1 MKDKLSPPAI
11 ISQKKLKRSLTL
23 LFFAILVIL
32 SMIYVEFNLFEL
44 INSIPIFISFIMVDF
59 LPPNTSDLTEYIKP
73 VIDTLFISIIATC
86 VSSFLAMVLG
96 FLMAHNTS
104 PHPVCR
110 LVVRGAVTFF
120 RSIPFLLWA
129 SVLVVILGV
138 GPLPGMFGLILFGTA
153 FLARVYAESIEEIG
167 SEALEALDSTG
178 ATYGQKI
185 KHAVIPQFLPSF
197 FSWTLF
203 MFEIN
208 VRSSAILGIVGA
220 GGVGVLIKESMD
232 LFQYSKAS
240 TVLTIMLI
248 MILLLEFITN
258 RIRERLI

>member
-1 MKDKLSPPAI
+1 MKDNSSNVRY
-11 ISQKKLKRSLTL
+11 SQKKIKRSLTL
-23 LFFAILVIL
+23 IFFVLLVIVAVN
-32 SMIYVEFNLFEL
+32 YVDFNPIEL
-44 INSIPIFISFIMVDF
+44 VKSIPIFISFIFFDF
-59 LPPNTSDLTEYIKP
+59 FPLNTSDLGEYIKP
-73 VIDTLFISIIATC
+73 VIDTLFISILATTI
-86 VSSFLAMVLG
+86 SSILAMFLG
-96 FLMAHNTS
+96 ILMAHNTT
-104 PHPVCR
+104 PWPICR
-110 LVVRGAVTFF
+110 IIVRGMVTFF

-167 SEALEALDSTG
+167 PESLEALDSTG

-185 KHAVIPQFLPSF
+185 KHSVLPQFMPSF

-240 TVLTIMLI
+240 TVIAI
-248 MILLLEFITN
+248 MILMILILEYLTN